1 MRFLIIFC
9 FLWIPLSTI
18 VFITLPG
25 NTQITTPKKK
35 KKKKKKKGE
44 EEEEEQ

>member
-18 VFITLPG
+18 VFMYLPG
-25 NTQITTPKKK
+25 NSQMRRGKK